1 MQIQFITVV
10 LTSIAMLG
18 GPAVAED
25 ADKTLTFATYNIH
38 HGEGTDGKLDL
49 ERIAKLLQPVDIIA
63 LQEVDRHFGARSQYV
78 DQARWLA
85 ERLGY
90 HYVYAAN
97 LDFEA
102 EEGRAERR
110 QYGVALLS
118 RFPIESNSNH
128 LLPKL
133 PGSEQRGLLETVVAL
148 PSGKLRV
155 YVTHL
160 SHNSQPE
167 RLMQVVRI
175 QEILAASNANPDAVP
190 RWLMAGDF
198 NFRPDSKEYQRL
210 TEQNPQEGEPMLHP
224 VDAWLAKGE
233 GGGASIGVGGLRP
246 GRIDYIWL
254 SPDLEGK
261 LKAIWVEESNASDHL
276 PVIAEIDL

>member
-1 MQIQFITVV
+1 MRYRFVTIV
-10 LTSIAMLG
+10 LALMAMLG
-18 GPAVAED
+18 RPAVAQD
-25 ADKTLTFATYNIH
+25 TDKTLTFATYNIH

-49 ERIAKLLQPVDIIA
+49 ERIAKLVQPADIIA
-63 LQEVDRHFGARSQYV
+63 LQEVDRHFGPRSQYV
-78 DQARWLA
+78 DQAQWLA

-90 HYVYAAN
+90 HYAYAAN
-97 LDFEA
+97 LDFDA
-102 EEGRAERR
+102 EGDRMERR

-128 LLPKL
+128 LLPKRS
-133 PGSEQRGLLETVVAL
+133 GSEQRGLLETVV
-148 PSGKLRV
+148 PSGQLRV

-167 RLMQVVRI
+167 RLMQVERI
-175 QEILAASNANPDAVP
+175 QEILAASNAKPDAVP
-190 RWLMAGDF
+190 RWMMAGDF

-210 TEQNPQEGEPMLHP
+210 TEQTPQEGDPMLHP

-233 GGGASIGVGGLRP
+233 GGGASIGSGGPRP

-276 PVIAEIDL
+276 PVFATIDL